1 MISSVQLPTSM
12 KQNCRMRQ
20 HDSIFFCGRQL
31 LTSYSSTLQS
41 PEAQKQ
47 IEPQDK
53 DP

>member
-12 KQNCRMRQ
+12 KRNCRMCQ
-20 HDSIFFCGRQL
+20 HESIFFCGRRL